1 MGSAKYK
8 VEIRLYSPHDLDL
21 LSYWGN
27 DRNIIQA
34 AYVSLKAFAAGERF
48 LFVSP
53 ENMTFPMGRLRKY
66 FLNLDQEF
74 DHDVIHM
81 LGAVSPGARNN
92 FIRCIMRAYI
102 LTPTGNVCIK
112 SDEMPWFQERFL
124 MLHGNIQT
132 VSLEE
137 KWLSLR
143 AEYKAF
149 QKERRKKEK
158 GKKKQIK
165 VTVLQDSIPEK
176 TEEDVTVNVSTPA
189 PMEGVPLSSEK
200 PFSSRPEPFVPD
212 RKETVEKV
220 PEEPTEAISP
230 ENAPMEEDTETLFDE
245 DALTAAFDLLF

>member
-53 ENMTFPMGRLRKY
+53 ENMTFPTGRLRKY

-102 LTPTGNVCIK
+102 LTPTGNALIRG
-112 SDEMPWFQERFL
+112 DEMPWFRERFL
-124 MLHGNIQT
+124 MLHGDIQT
-132 VSLEE
+132 VSLGE

-149 QKERRKKEK
+149 QKKRRKKEK
-158 GKKKQIK
+158 EKKKQIK
-165 VTVLQDSIPEK
+165 VTVLQDPIPKK
-176 TEEDVTVNVSTPA
+176 TEDTAVTNLSIPA
-189 PMEGVPLSSEK
+189 PMEETVPDL
-200 PFSSRPEPFVPD
+200 PEPPILGSEEIKERVP
-212 RKETVEKV
+212 KE
-220 PEEPTEAISP
+220 PEETAALEPVPMNGYGDEEADAEP
-230 ENAPMEEDTETLFDE
+230 LFDE
-245 DALTAAFDLLF
+245 DALTAAFDALF